1 MSHVKVVGLEKSEHN
16 IYSAHSSTYIWSS
29 HPRIKSMSIWPVCRS
44 ICLELG
50 HTPIEEDGVRF
61 WFDRASAGFT
71 ELPVVWRSEVPALC
85 TLSAAL
91 FFAFE
96 LEHKKLPTI
105 TWSHSL
111 SISGFEQVSDKSR
124 VWIHHKIRRLSLYVI
139 KQARSLIG
147 KPISSWSR
155 DDNTIINNI

>member
-1 MSHVKVVGLEKSEHN
+1 MEQSATGRQNHNMLHAQTKAYSINWTTTEWKSRFMLKLNCKRTPISLQSKMIADDCENVVYVKMVGLEISEHN
-16 IYSAHSSTYIWSS
+16 IYSAHLSTYIWHS

-50 HTPIEEDGVRF
+50 HTPIEEDGARF
-61 WFDRASAGFT
+61 WFERASAGLT
-71 ELPVVWRSEVPALC
+71 ELSVVWRSEVPALC

-105 TWSHSL
+105 T
-111 SISGFEQVSDKSR
+111 
-124 VWIHHKIRRLSLYVI
+124 
-139 KQARSLIG
+139 
-147 KPISSWSR
+147 
-155 DDNTIINNI
+155 